1 MTIVFAKKFKPL
13 CYIFCLKTGKPILMQ
28 KIILRHKSTIFITED
43 KFYFKFTRFIS
54 CLINNFYIFANQK
67 VVNQFRKFHKKIYR
81 NMKTTIEER
90 WGTHP
95 DDVKKYDTN
104 RLRQEFLVEKLFAP
118 DEVLMV
124 YSHNDRLIIG
134 GANPVK
140 EDLALETVDLVRS
153 EYFCERREVGVVCIE
168 GEGILSVDGKDYEMA
183 YKDTVYI
190 GRGSKSVVFRS
201 KSSSAPA
208 KFYFASA
215 PAQVAYPTTQI
226 TSEMRRVR
234 NLGSEETSNKR
245 ILNQLIL
252 HEILPCCQL
261 QMGLTEIQPGSV
273 WNTMP
278 PHTHS
283 RRMEAYFYFQ
293 VPKEQAVCHFMGEP
307 QETRHIFM
315 GNEQAVISPSWS
327 IHSAAGTSNYTFIWA
342 MCGENL
348 DYDDM
353 DTFTADKLR

>member
-1 MTIVFAKKFKPL
+1 M
-13 CYIFCLKTGKPILMQ
+13 
-28 KIILRHKSTIFITED
+28 
-43 KFYFKFTRFIS
+43 
-54 CLINNFYIFANQK
+54 
-67 VVNQFRKFHKKIYR
+67 
-81 NMKTTIEER
+81 IEER

-95 DDVKKYDTN
+95 DDVKSYDTEQ
-104 RLRQEFLVEKLFAP
+104 LRKEFLVEKLFSP
-118 DEVLMV
+118 NEILMV
-124 YSHNDRLIIG
+124 YTHNDRLIIG
-134 GANPVK
+134 GAFPLNEGLK
-140 EDLALETVDLVRS
+140 LETVDLIRS
-153 EYFCERREVGVVCIE
+153 EYFCERREVGIVCIE
-168 GEGILSVDGKDYEMA
+168 GEGIVSVDGIDYEMS
-183 YKDTVYI
+183 YKDAVYV
-190 GRGSKSVVFRS
+190 GRGSKNVVF
-201 KSSSAPA
+201 KTKDVEQPA

-215 PAQVAYPTTQI
+215 PAHKEYPTTKI

-252 HEILPCCQL
+252 NEITPCCQL
-261 QMGLTEIQPGSV
+261 QIGLTEILSGSV

-283 RRMEAYFYFQ
+283 RRMEAYFYFKIPQ
-293 VPKEQAVCHFMGEP
+293 QQSVCHFMGQP
-307 QETRHIFM
+307 QETRHIFV

-353 DTFTADKLR
+353 DSFTADKLR